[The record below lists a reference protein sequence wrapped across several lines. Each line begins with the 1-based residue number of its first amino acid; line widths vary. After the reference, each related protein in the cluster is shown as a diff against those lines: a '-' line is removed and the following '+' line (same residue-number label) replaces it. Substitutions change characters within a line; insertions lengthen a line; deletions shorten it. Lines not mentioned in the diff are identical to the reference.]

1 MRTKVTEGL
10 AENCWIMTDG
20 TLGMENQCL
29 GLAERVGL
37 PTRVFRLAVRAP
49 WRWAAPVSLGSPFRH
64 LIKGAAVPG
73 PPWPR
78 LVIGCGRQSI
88 PFVRAIRR
96 LSRRQT
102 LTVQCQDP
110 RVDPRAFDLVVP
122 PEHDHLKGANVFPIL
137 GSPNRITE
145 ARLAAARTE
154 FAPRFSNLRAPRV
167 AVLIGGA
174 NRAYRFGEREAH
186 KLGDDLY
193 ALSRTFGLMITASR
207 RTGIPQQ
214 AILRTALVGTDAYFW
229 AGDGTNPY
237 PGLLAW
243 ADAILVTADSVNMAC
258 EAGTT
263 GKPVY
268 VYPLDGGSG
277 KFTRFHES
285 LVARGVSRPFE
296 GTIENWGYVPLDE
309 TGRAANRIRA
319 LLDERAS
326 APDMKITSRA
336 HG

>member
-1 MRTKVTEGL
+1 MRTKVTERP
-10 AENCWIMTDG
+10 ADICWIMTEG
-20 TLGMENQCL
+20 AIGMENQCL

-37 PTRVFRLAVRAP
+37 PFRIFRLSVRAP
-49 WRWAAPVSLGSPFRH
+49 WRWAAPVSMGSPFRH
-64 LIKGAAVPG
+64 LVKTAVVPT

-96 LSRRQT
+96 ASRGRT

-122 PEHDHLKGANVFPIL
+122 PEHDGLKGPNVFPIL

-145 ARLAAARTE
+145 ARLAAARAE
-154 FAPRFSNLRAPRV
+154 FAPRFANLRAPRV

-174 NRAYRFGEREAH
+174 NRTYKFGEREAH
-186 KLGDDLY
+186 KLGDDLH
-193 ALSRTFGLMITASR
+193 ALAKDFGLMITASR
-207 RTGIPQQ
+207 RTGVPEQ
-214 AILRTALVGTDAYFW
+214 AILRTAVVGTDAYFW

-237 PGLLAW
+237 PGMLAW

-263 GKPVY
+263 GKPVH
-268 VYPLDGGSG
+268 VYPLSGGGG
-277 KFTRFHES
+277 KFERFHES
-285 LVARGVSRPFE
+285 LVARGVSRPFN

-319 LLDERAS
+319 LLDEHES
-326 APDMKITSRA
+326 APDMKVRSRA